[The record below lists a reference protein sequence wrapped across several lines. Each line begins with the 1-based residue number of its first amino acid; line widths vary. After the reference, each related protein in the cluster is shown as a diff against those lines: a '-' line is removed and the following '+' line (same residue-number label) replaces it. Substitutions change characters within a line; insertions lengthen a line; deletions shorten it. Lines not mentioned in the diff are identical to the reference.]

1 MHTYKTTEA
10 ERERRMHTYKTT
22 ERERETYAHLQ
33 NYRERERDACTP
45 TKLQRERERDACTP
59 YLLLAAVQQGPAVLV
74 VDLLLLCFLCC
85 FLFLGSRRFALLE
98 RREILRHKAKVAA
111 RKVAY
116 VDLL

>member
-1 MHTYKTTEA
+1 MHMRT
-10 ERERRMHTYKTT
+10 H
-22 ERERETYAHLQ
+22 AHLQ
-33 NYRERERDACTP
+33 NYRERERDMHTYK
-45 TKLQRERERDACTP
+45 TTEGERDTCTP

-85 FLFLGSRRFALLE
+85 FLFLGARRFALLE